1 VTDATGLEGKYDF
14 TLFWA
19 TDSMSGPMARPGPS
33 PSSAAGGPPV
43 ASLPDSGPTIFGAIQ
58 AQVGLKLEQKK
69 GAVDIMVID
78 HVEKNLYRELSGR

>member
-1 VTDATGLEGKYDF
+1 
-14 TLFWA
+14 
-19 TDSMSGPMARPGPS
+19 
-33 PSSAAGGPPV
+33 V